1 MWPCSVMVT
10 VLELGDS
17 SYCYIIE
24 VFFFSP
30 PYFRSWYHLSCFSC
44 IADSGLEVS
53 SGLASQGEPV
63 TLSVKGDL
71 DPTLPACLPGQ
82 LDDQERGVTGWVS
95 VSGAVHRSLVVNL
108 VLQAE

>member
-24 VFFFSP
+24 VFFSP

-82 LDDQERGVTGWVS
+82 LDGSGERCNWLGKCVWRCTQE
-95 VSGAVHRSLVVNL
+95 SGC
-108 VLQAE
+108 